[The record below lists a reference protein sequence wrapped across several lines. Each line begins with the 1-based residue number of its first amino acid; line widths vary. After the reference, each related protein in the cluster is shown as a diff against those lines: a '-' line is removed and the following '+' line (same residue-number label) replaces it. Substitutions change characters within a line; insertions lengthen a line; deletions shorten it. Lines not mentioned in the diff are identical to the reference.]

1 MSSTNVGSIHYD
13 LKLDTSA
20 FDKAMSGIAS
30 KTQEI
35 GSKMT
40 DVGKKMTVGL
50 TLPIVA
56 GAAFAV
62 KAASDLNETINK
74 VEVAFGDSAEAV
86 KKWSETSIKSMGLAK
101 QSALDA
107 AALFGD
113 MGTSMG
119 LSRQEAAK
127 MSMGLV
133 QLGGDLASFKNIPF
147 EQAQTALAGI
157 FTGETE
163 SLKRLGIVMTE
174 TNLEQWAMAHGI
186 NKSMQEM
193 SQAEKVNLR
202 YAYVMDVTKNAQGDF
217 MRTSEGTANQMRMTQ
232 ERFKQLSAEV
242 GAKLLPIMNKL
253 MGYVNGLL
261 DKFQKLTPEQ
271 QKWIMIIL
279 GIVAAIGP
287 LLLVLGTM
295 VKGIGA
301 LVTGFKLLV
310 GGIQFVVQVFNILR
324 IAMMTNPILLII
336 AAIAAAAL
344 LIVMNWDTVK
354 NFFVQLWWSIQEI
367 FHGFIEWVKA
377 NWPLIISIV
386 LGPLGMIIAAIIKNW
401 DTIWGFF
408 SALPGRIASFFNGV
422 GSWLY
427 NRGVDLVNGFVNGI
441 RAMWNGIWGGLSGTF
456 AAIGNFF
463 ASVGSWLYDA
473 GRALVTGFIN
483 GMKSMIDSV
492 KNAAGNVA
500 GAVKDKVKSVLG
512 IHSPSKVFKDFGM
525 NVTEGFVQGI
535 NNGGNMV
542 ERAVNSMAGMVMQP
556 TISPVV
562 AGGTKGGGG
571 MTIYGDVNIADKQ
584 DADYFFKRAD
594 RDQDLLSLGLTPT
607 RGNEI

>member
-13 LKLDTSA
+13 LKLDTSQ

-40 DVGKKMTVGL
+40 DVGKKMTLGL

-56 GAAFAV
+56 GAGFAI
-62 KAASDLNETINK
+62 KAASDLNETLNK
-74 VEVAFGDSAEAV
+74 VDVAFGDSSAAV

-119 LSRQEAAK
+119 LSRGEAAK
-127 MSMGLV
+127 MSMGMV

-174 TNLEQWAMAHGI
+174 TNLEQFAMTQGI
-186 NKSMQEM
+186 TKSMQEM

-217 MRTSEGTANQMRMTQ
+217 TRTADGTANQMRMTQ
-232 ERFKQLSAEV
+232 ERFKQLSAEI
-242 GAKLLPIMNKL
+242 GAKLLPLANRLLAWANK
-253 MGYVNGLL
+253 MF
-261 DKFQKLTPEQ
+261 DKFQKLNPEQ

-279 GIVAAIGP
+279 GVVAAIGP

-295 VKGIGA
+295 VKGVGA
-301 LVTGFKLLV
+301 LVMGFKLLF
-310 GGIQFVVQVFNILR
+310 GGIQMIVQVFNVLR
-324 IAMMTNPILLII
+324 VVMLANPILLVI
-336 AAIAAAAL
+336 AAIAAGAY
-344 LIVMNWDTVK
+344 LIYRNWDTLK
-354 NFFVQLWWSIQEI
+354 QFFVSLWWGIQEV
-367 FHGFIEWVKA
+367 FQGFINWLQQ
-377 NWPLIISIV
+377 NWPLVFALI
-386 LGPLGMIIAAIIKNW
+386 LGPIGLVALAVVKNW
-401 DTIWGFF
+401 DTIFAFF
-408 SALPGRIASFFNGV
+408 RQLPGMIVSFFAAA
-422 GSWLY
+422 GSWLWQK
-427 NRGVDLVNGFVNGI
+427 GADIVNGFVNGLK
-441 RAMWNGIWGGLSGTF
+441 AMGGAIWGGLSSTF

-463 ASVGSWLYDA
+463 GGAWNWLYGA
-473 GRALVTGFIN
+473 GRAVVQGFIDGIKN
-483 GMKSMIDSV
+483 MIGAISS
-492 KNAAGNVA
+492 AAGNIA
-500 GAVKDKVKSVLG
+500 DAVKNKVKGVLG

-525 NVTEGFVQGI
+525 NVTQGFVDGLDK
-535 NNGGNMV
+535 GGNMV
-542 ERAVNSMAGMVMQP
+542 TRAVDSMAGIAVNP
-556 TISPVV
+556 TITPL
-562 AGGTKGGGG
+562 APMAAKAGGG
-571 MTIYGDVNIADKQ
+571 MTIHGDVNIGDKPT
-584 DADYFFKRAD
+584 ANYFFKRAN
-594 RDQDLLSLGLTPT
+594 RQQDLLSLGLAPI
-607 RGNEI
+607 GDDQ